1 MSVVPAAVRPSTTFK
16 RLQARIR
23 GLVGKA
29 IDDYAMIA
37 EGDRVMVCL
46 SGGKD
51 SYTLLDVPG
60 LVEHATGRPLSA
72 SPYLRYLERK
82 YLSEW

>member
-1 MSVVPAAVRPSTTFK
+1 MEGSPSPAAPSIPTAAHGSRNFK
-16 RLQARIR
+16 RLQARLR

-29 IDDYAMIA
+29 IEDYRMIA

-51 SYTLLDVPG
+51 SYTLLD
-60 LVEHATGRPLSA
+60 LL
-72 SPYLRYLERK
+72 L
-82 YLSEW
+82 